1 LLYAA
6 AHEAKLESPLGFAVH
21 KMRQGSSPG
30 GVFDELA
37 QLPRAQLQAYLAR
50 HLAYGPEAVSAIE
63 PRWRV
68 LRRAGREAISMLAG
82 WLGVDFV

>member
-1 LLYAA
+1 
-6 AHEAKLESPLGFAVH
+6 
-21 KMRQGSSPG
+21 
-30 GVFDELA
+30 LA
-37 QLPRAQLQAYLAR
+37 QLPKAQLQAYLAR

-68 LRRAGREAISMLAG
+68 LGKAKREAISMLAG